1 MLKAEVR
8 DTDVGQHEEI
18 GNDAAPDP
26 VPFQFSDDRHADSR
40 FYQPPQPGPSQPSV
54 LSDYKQ
60 VPVTVPEGN
69 CQQLLLGCTLYTW
82 VSAPR

>member
-26 VPFQFSDDRHADSR
+26 VPFQFSADSR

-69 CQQLLLGCTLYTW
+69 YVQLPFGCTLYTW
-82 VSAPR
+82 LSAPR